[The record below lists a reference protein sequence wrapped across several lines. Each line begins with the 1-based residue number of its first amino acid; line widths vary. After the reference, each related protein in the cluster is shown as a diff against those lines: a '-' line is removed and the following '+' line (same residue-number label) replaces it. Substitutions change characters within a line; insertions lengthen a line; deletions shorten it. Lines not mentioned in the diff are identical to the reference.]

1 MPKPTYPLPG
11 DDILSDWAKT
21 FIDWVDELTKTVG
34 ATTPAGLSG
43 AGIAGG
49 GAEVFVG
56 VPTVGAD
63 PLGFYVP
70 ATKRLTVPVG
80 YGGFYAVSAFGTC
93 IGGTAANAR
102 RMTLTASGTMIGAG
116 TGVGA
121 GGTATYW
128 NLGYVGPLAA
138 GAALLFTASGLTT
151 AADFAITSCQLYRVG
166 V

>member
-1 MPKPTYPLPG
+1 
-11 DDILSDWAKT
+11 
-21 FIDWVDELTKTVG
+21 
-34 ATTPAGLSG
+34 
-43 AGIAGG
+43 
-49 GAEVFVG
+49 
-56 VPTVGAD
+56 
-63 PLGFYVP
+63 
-70 ATKRLTVPVG
+70 
-80 YGGFYAVSAFGTC
+80 
-93 IGGTAANAR
+93 
-102 RMTLTASGTMIGAG
+102 MIGAG